1 MGRPGSEIA
10 KRLLHAKPTKRINM
24 ALEYGPP
31 LRFGRLR
38 FYLGSPGNV
47 PAYHEIFFQGD
58 YRSLTLRPNDNVLD
72 AGANAGLFSIWAASR
87 CRSVISVEPSP
98 ENFSLLKLNKRINK
112 ATNVLLINKALSDHD
127 GSVTMGGDG
136 ATYKIEQNGLVIPS
150 TTVDSLVAELDTS
163 VDVVKMDVEGAEGTC
178 LPGSYLDN
186 VREIVV
192 ETHST
197 EDSVVRI
204 LEDYGF
210 KTTRMSF
217 RVSQTI
223 LNILKR
229 FPYFASTEVTT
240 NFMISRSTLRAF
252 MRRENLL
259 LRERLPQFQI
269 IHGHKS

>member
-1 MGRPGSEIA
+1 MI
-10 KRLLHAKPTKRINM
+10 
-24 ALEYGPP
+24 LEYGPP

-58 YRSLTLRPNDNVLD
+58 YRSLTIRSNDTVLD

-87 CRSVISVEPSP
+87 CRSVISVEPAP
-98 ENFSLLKLNKRINK
+98 ENFELLRLNKRINE
-112 ATNVLLINKALSDHD
+112 ATNVKLINKALSDHD
-127 GSVTMGGDG
+127 GYVTMGGDG
-136 ATYKIEQNGLVIPS
+136 ATYKIEQNGIMVPS
-150 TTVDSLVAELDTS
+150 TTVDSLLAELDVS
-163 VDVVKMDVEGAEGTC
+163 VNVVKMDVEGAERLC
-178 LPGSYLDN
+178 LPGSYLEN

-197 EDSVVRI
+197 EGSVVRI
-204 LEDYGF
+204 LEEYGF
-210 KTTRMSF
+210 KTSRISF
-217 RVSQTI
+217 RVPQTI
-223 LNILKR
+223 VNILKR

-252 MRRENLL
+252 MRRQDLL

-269 IHGHKS
+269 IHGYKS